1 MCIRVQYVSSGTA
14 SPWDPERRLI
24 RIPAQLE
31 GIYALRAVR
40 KVLSE
45 LAVEQPELG
54 ARCFCGE
61 RVRLLAYVPQQRV
74 NGDQVVIHHGA

>member
-1 MCIRVQYVSSGTA
+1 MCIRVHYVSSGTA

-61 RVRLLAYVPQQRV
+61 RVRLLAQVSQQRV